1 MTIGQTNDFKNAALQ
16 GRLDYLNLGTG
27 VARILIYG
35 NDVARPTTGATAT
48 GSLLVTLELDDPAG
62 SISAGD
68 LTLEPGDDAIIAI
81 SGTALWA
88 RVINGDDDI
97 AFDCDV
103 SATGGSGEIQI
114 PSTTLFAGGTT
125 RLVSGVLR

>member
-1 MTIGQTNDFKNAALQ
+1 MIGQTNNFKNAALE
-16 GRLDYLNLGTG
+16 GRRDYLDLGAG

-35 NDVARPTTGATAT
+35 DDQPRPATGATASGT
-48 GSLLVTLELDDPAG
+48 LLVTIELEKPSG
-62 SISAGD
+62 TISGGEFALAAGD
-68 LTLEPGDDAIIAI
+68 DVLVVA

-88 RVINGDDDI
+88 RVINGNGDI

-103 SATGGSGEIQI
+103 SDTSGSAELQL

>member
-1 MTIGQTNDFKNAALQ
+1 
-16 GRLDYLNLGTG
+16 LGTD

-35 NDVARPTTGATAT
+35 DDQPRPATGATASGT
-48 GSLLVTLELDDPAG
+48 LLVTLELDKPSG
-62 SISAGD
+62 SISAGQ
-68 LTLEPGDDAIIAI
+68 LTLIAGADALVAS

-88 RVINGDDDI
+88 RVINGNDDI

-103 SATGGSGEIQI
+103 SNTSGSAEIQL
-114 PSTTLFAGGTT
+114 PSTALFAGGTT

>member
-1 MTIGQTNDFKNAALQ
+1 MIGQTNDFKNAALE
-16 GRLDYLNLGTG
+16 GRRDYLDLGSG

-35 NDVARPTTGATAT
+35 DDEPRPATGATAT
-48 GSLLVTLELDDPAG
+48 GALLVTIELEKPSGTIASGELTLA
-62 SISAGD
+62 AGD
-68 LTLEPGDDAIIAI
+68 DVIVTSTGV
-81 SGTALWA
+81 ALWA
-88 RVINGDDDI
+88 RVINGDDGI

-103 SATGGSGEIQI
+103 SDTSGSAELQL

>member
-1 MTIGQTNDFKNAALQ
+1 MTIGQTNLFKNAALQ
-16 GRLDYLNLGTG
+16 GRLDFLDLGTD

-35 NDVARPTTGATAT
+35 DDQPRPATGATASGT
-48 GSLLVTLELDDPAG
+48 LLVTLELDKPSG
-62 SISAGD
+62 SISAGQ
-68 LTLEPGDDAIIAI
+68 LTLIAGADALVAS

-88 RVINGDDDI
+88 RVINGNDDI

-103 SATGGSGEIQI
+103 SNTSGSAEIQL
-114 PSTTLFAGGTT
+114 PSTALFAGGTT

>member
-1 MTIGQTNDFKNAALQ
+1 MTIGQTTNFKNAALQ

-35 NDVARPTTGATAT
+35 NDVARPATGATASGT
-48 GSLLVTLELDDPAG
+48 LLVTLELADPAG

-68 LTLEPGDDAIIAI
+68 LTLTAGADAIVAA

-88 RVINGDDDI
+88 RIINGNGDI

-103 SATGGSGEIQI
+103 STTGGSSEIQI
-114 PSTTLFAGGTT
+114 PSTALFAGGTT

>member
-1 MTIGQTNDFKNAALQ
+1 MIGQTNDFKNAALE
-16 GRLDYLNLGTG
+16 GRRDYLDLGSG
-27 VARILIYG
+27 VARIRIYG
-35 NDVARPTTGATAT
+35 DNQPRPATGATAT
-48 GSLLVTLELDDPAG
+48 GTLLVTIDLEKPSGTIASGELTLA
-62 SISAGD
+62 AGD
-68 LTLEPGDDAIIAI
+68 DVIVAA

-88 RVINGDDDI
+88 RVINGNGDI

-103 SATGGSGEIQI
+103 SSTSGSAELQL

>member
-27 VARILIYG
+27 VARVLIYAD
-35 NDVARPTTGATAT
+35 NVARPATGATAT
-48 GSLLVTLELDDPAG
+48 GTLLVTLELADPAG
-62 SISAGD
+62 TISAGD
-68 LTLEPGDDAIIAI
+68 LTLVAGDDAIVAA

-88 RVINGDDDI
+88 RVINGNGDI

-103 SATGGSGEIQI
+103 SNTAGSAELKL
-114 PSTTLFAGGTT
+114 PSTALFAGGTT